1 MGVIKAQAIAPR
13 TGPPVRHGL
22 HPLGKLVQWGASTRR
37 TLANMNPYLGSFGL
51 AVGAILLAV
60 PVNLISH
67 VSGLPRV
74 FLVAVLISAV
84 TYGLWPALFA
94 SLISI
99 ILYDFFFLRP
109 TYSLS
114 ISSTDDIVNV
124 CLFFVT
130 AVVVSVLAARVR
142 RHAVAA
148 DLRALTAE
156 KLSVF
161 ARALAAGLT
170 VDEVVATATQH
181 ANQLLDTPVAMLLPE
196 GDHLVEHAVCPP
208 ERHPGAAAMQA
219 AVRAWPQF
227 LRGDSPA
234 DRILAAGWHFQAL
247 RASGD
252 PVGVIGVQVGP
263 QGDGLS
269 AERAPLLDALT
280 QQTGLAIERIA
291 LRQRLE
297 DLRVNAETEQLRA
310 ALLTSLS
317 HDLRT
322 PLTAILGAASSL
334 DHRWTVL
341 GDSSKQ
347 MLVGTIRQEADRLH
361 RFIIS
366 LLDITRVEADTVT
379 ANAEAVQ
386 LSDVLNDA
394 LHQARNILADHR
406 LTLDLPADL
415 PLVRADAVLL
425 AQAVFN
431 VLDNAAKYTPRG
443 SLIHVTA
450 ADADGVVRLRILDE
464 GNGIP
469 DAELDRVF
477 DKYVR
482 MDAARRT
489 NAGTGLGLAICRGFL
504 KAMDGSITAANRTDR
519 TGAVFTITLPA
530 LPHFELLES
539 ELP

>member
-1 MGVIKAQAIAPR
+1 MGLIKAQAIATR
-13 TGPPVRHGL
+13 TRAPVHHGL
-22 HPLGKLVQWGASTRR
+22 SPLGKLLQWASSTRR
-37 TLANMNPYLGSFGL
+37 ALANLNPYLGSFGL

-67 VSGLPRV
+67 VSGMTRV

-156 KLSVF
+156 KLSIF
-161 ARALAAGLT
+161 ARALAGSLT
-170 VDEVVATATQH
+170 TDEAVTTAAQH
-181 ANQLLDTPVAMLLPE
+181 ATEMLGTPVAMLLPE
-196 GDHLVEHAVCPP
+196 GDQLVECAVCPP
-208 ERHPGAAAMQA
+208 GHHPGAAATQA

-227 LRGDSPA
+227 LHGDSQT

-269 AERAPLLDALT
+269 AERAQLLDALT

-322 PLTAILGAASSL
+322 PLTSILGAASSL

-341 GDSSKQ
+341 EDDSKR
-347 MLVGTIRQEADRLH
+347 MLIGTIRQEAERLH
-361 RFIIS
+361 RFIAS

-379 ANAEAVQ
+379 ARAEAVQ
-386 LSDVLNDA
+386 VSDVLNDA
-394 LHQARNILADHR
+394 LHQARTVLADHR

-415 PLVRADAVLL
+415 PLVRADAILL

-431 VLDNAAKYTPRG
+431 VLDNAAKYTPCG
-443 SLIHVTA
+443 SLIRITA
-450 ADADGVVRLRILDE
+450 EDADGVVQLRIVDE

-469 DAELDRVF
+469 SAELDRVF

-482 MDAARRT
+482 MDTARRAG
-489 NAGTGLGLAICRGFL
+489 AGTGLGLAICRGFL
-504 KAMDGSITAANRTDR
+504 KAMDGSITAANRADR

-530 LPHFELLES
+530 LPHLELLES
-539 ELP
+539 DLP